1 MRRRKQQEKELE
13 ASEELLLRARRRS
26 IDGVVV
32 NQRCVARPKKPKPGY
47 GYPLGCHTI
56 IMAWHGWSY
65 VPKKRVSWTQA
76 KWKRVFTPPSSH
88 LTNLNLGL
96 WEVSEFSKVGDTNRE
111 RAFKAAFIK
120 SDSEFVAFFS

>member
-56 IMAWHGWSY
+56 IMAWHGWLVICTEKTCVMDSG
-65 VPKKRVSWTQA
+65 KMETRVHAPVIPFDELEPGTLGGV
-76 KWKRVFTPPSSH
+76 RV
-88 LTNLNLGL
+88 
-96 WEVSEFSKVGDTNRE
+96 
-111 RAFKAAFIK
+111 
-120 SDSEFVAFFS
+120 